1 MKRHIICIHSSV
13 GSRYINMEY
22 INYINTID
30 TPDGKLV
37 RTVEIYLNGS
47 AEPVKLYDDEA
58 QTFLNDYDRWAFG
71 K

>member
-1 MKRHIICIHSSV
+1 MKRHTVCIHSSV
-13 GSRYINMEY
+13 GSRYINMEH

-30 TPDGKLV
+30 TPDRKAV

-47 AEPVKLYDDEA
+47 DEPVKLNGEEA